1 MYPWRTSKTAG
12 APPSLS
18 KNIGLFKSE
27 NVAFGGTK
35 LPSCHLHL
43 EVLDLSST
51 FQGSKTIRSEMSEG
65 EVTWSNCKT
74 RSTGICLLDL
84 LASDQILGTLQRSSP
99 EAHEITIGAVVSDM
113 SRLQLA
119 DFHRTRGCWWGPQW
133 VLKLCRNNG
142 HDWTIGHD
150 GIFMIVTCCDKL
162 TAGTMWMPLHTR
174 SERLRR
180 LRGDSLNASLPWR
193 PWLCLSI
200 DCRTSM
206 PALVGPAVGVNR
218 FGQKLR
224 CDRRPSTRQLELSAW
239 HIVGNR
245 ISSLSH

>member
-84 LASDQILGTLQRSSP
+84 LGSDGSDIWNIAKVLPRSTWNHDRGGCVRHVEATTCRFPSDQRVLMR
-99 EAHEITIGAVVSDM
+99 
-113 SRLQLA
+113 
-119 DFHRTRGCWWGPQW
+119 PQW
-133 VLKLCRNNG
+133 VLTILKLCRNNG
-142 HDWTIGHD
+142 HDWTWWYLNVL
-150 GIFMIVTCCDKL
+150 MIVTCCDNFFLQELCGCPFTLEVRDSDDSEATL
-162 TAGTMWMPLHTR
+162 TAGQWVQQLEWTDLD
-174 SERLRR
+174 L
-180 LRGDSLNASLPWR
+180 
-193 PWLCLSI
+193 
-200 DCRTSM
+200 
-206 PALVGPAVGVNR
+206 
-218 FGQKLR
+218 LR

-239 HIVGNR
+239 HIVGRCWKSNK
-245 ISSLSH
+245 

>member
-84 LASDQILGTLQRSSP
+84 LGSDGSDIWNIAKVLPRSTWNHDRGGCVRHVEATTCRFPSDQRVLMR
-99 EAHEITIGAVVSDM
+99 
-113 SRLQLA
+113 
-119 DFHRTRGCWWGPQW
+119 PQW
-133 VLKLCRNNG
+133 VLTILKLCRNNG
-142 HDWTIGHD
+142 HDWTWWYLNVL
-150 GIFMIVTCCDKL
+150 MIVTCCDNFFF
-162 TAGTMWMPLHTR
+162 AGAMWMPLHTR

-180 LRGDSLNASLPWR
+180 LRGDVDSW
-193 PWLCLSI
+193 
-200 DCRTSM
+200 T
-206 PALVGPAVGVNR
+206 VGPAVGVNR
-218 FGQKLR
+218 FGLTKV
-224 CDRRPSTRQLELSAW
+224 RPPTVYQTIGSCQPGILLED
-239 HIVGNR
+239 VGSR